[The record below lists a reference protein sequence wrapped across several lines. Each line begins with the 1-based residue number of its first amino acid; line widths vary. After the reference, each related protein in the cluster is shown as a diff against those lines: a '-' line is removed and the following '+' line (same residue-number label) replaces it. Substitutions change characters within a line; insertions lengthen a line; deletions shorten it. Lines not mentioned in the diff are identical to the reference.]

1 MPLLAETVD
10 RIVEVLERE
19 FIDPII
25 KLLIGLAALIF
36 IWGVIQFVINTDDPK
51 GREQGKQ
58 HIIWGIIGLFIMV
71 SAIGIVN
78 LIIAT
83 WRAIP

>member
-1 MPLLAETVD
+1 MLLLADSVD
-10 RIVEVLERE
+10 RIIDVLEQK
-19 FIDPII
+19 II
-25 KLLIGLAALIF
+25 EPVIAFLVALAALIF

-78 LIIAT
+78 LILDT
-83 WRAIP
+83 WSTIP